1 MNLSPIK
8 RRSVLQGMAA
18 LGSTGLLGTALAQ
31 TGKAA
36 WPTKPIRLV
45 VPFNAGGATDIS
57 ARTVGE
63 ALSKRI
69 GQPVVVDNKGGA
81 AGILGT
87 DAVAKAPADGHT
99 VLMAASSLGIAPSL
113 YSKVN
118 YDPVKSFAPISLVAS
133 VVHVLEV
140 HPSVPVK
147 SVGEL
152 ITWLKANPGKAN
164 YGSVGA
170 GTSTHLESELFNTM
184 AGVKMVHVPYKGS
197 APALTDL
204 VGGSLQVMFDAWAS
218 SGPFVKDGKTRLL
231 AVTTAQRSRI
241 LPDVPTVAES
251 GLPGYEAMPWLGLLA
266 PAGTPDAVVRKFH
279 DELIE
284 VLKEQPVQE
293 KFHSLGLDIIGNTP
307 QEFAEFIKK
316 DITKWA
322 KVIQETG
329 AKAN

>member
-1 MNLSPIK
+1 MIK
-8 RRSVLQGMAA
+8 KMLATVAVAAAAVCGVAHAQGYP
-18 LGSTGLLGTALAQ
+18 S
-31 TGKAA
+31 
-36 WPTKPIRLV
+36 KPVTVV
-45 VPFNAGGATDIS
+45 VPFSPGGATDIM
-57 ARTVGE
+57 ARTLAE
-63 ALSKRI
+63 RLNKRL
-69 GQPVVVDNKGGA
+69 GQPVIVENKPGA
-81 AGILGT
+81 GT
-87 DAVAKAPADGHT
+87 MIASEYVAKAPADGHT

-218 SGPFVKDGKTRLL
+218 SGPFVKDGRTRLL
-231 AVTTAQRSRI
+231 AVTTAQRSKI

-266 PAGTPDAVVRKFH
+266 PAGTPDAVVKKFH
-279 DELIE
+279 DELME
-284 VLKEQPVQE
+284 VLKEQAVQD

-307 QEFAEFIKK
+307 QEFADFIKK

>member
-1 MNLSPIK
+1 MIK
-8 RRSVLQGMAA
+8 QLLAGVALAAAA
-18 LGSTGLLGTALAQ
+18 LCTPAQ
-31 TGKAA
+31 AQGY
-36 WPTKPIRLV
+36 PSKPVNIV
-45 VPFNAGGATDIS
+45 VPFAPGGATDIMTRLL
-57 ARTVGE
+57 AER
-63 ALSKRI
+63 LSKRL
-69 GQPVVVDNKGGA
+69 GQPVIVENKPGA
-81 AGILGT
+81 GT
-87 DAVAKAPADGHT
+87 MIASEYVAKAPADGHT

-218 SGPFVKDGKTRLL
+218 SGPFVKDGRTRLL
-231 AVTTAQRSRI
+231 AVTTAQRSKI

-266 PAGTPDAVVRKFH
+266 PAGTPDAVVKKFH
-279 DELIE
+279 DELME
-284 VLKEQPVQE
+284 VLKEQAVQD

-307 QEFAEFIKK
+307 QEFADFIKK